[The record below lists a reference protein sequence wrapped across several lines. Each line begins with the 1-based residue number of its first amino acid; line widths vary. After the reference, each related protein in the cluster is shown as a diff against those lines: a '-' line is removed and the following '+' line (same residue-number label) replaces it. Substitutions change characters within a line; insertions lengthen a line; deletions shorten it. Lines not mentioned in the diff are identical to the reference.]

1 MISKAATTRER
12 LIGATENLM
21 CEGGLAAVTTQNVA
35 RKCGLAEGTIYRH
48 FESREE
54 LIVTVLRERLR
65 GEFQAPVQ
73 ALAKR
78 AGQGALE
85 EGLGAFI
92 GAVLPIFALLA
103 PVAGMLAA
111 DPALAAKNAQA
122 LRAEGKSPSHL
133 LSQVADYIRDEQRL
147 GRIAPDVDAGA
158 AAGLMVGLCFYRGLM
173 QHLFGEDPTGLS
185 DAAVPGAVAS
195 ILARGLE
202 SSPAPKPQSK
212 KTNRAAGTP
221 PRVVSRTAKL
231 KRG

>member
-1 MISKAATTRER
+1 LISKAATTRER
-12 LIGATENLM
+12 LIGATEGLM

-35 RKCGLAEGTIYRH
+35 RTCGVAEGTIYRH

-78 AGQGALE
+78 AGQGDLK
-85 EGLGAFI
+85 EGLDAFI
-92 GAVLPIFALLA
+92 AAVLPIFALLA
-103 PVAGMLAA
+103 PIAGMLAA
-111 DPALAAKNAQA
+111 DPVLAAKNAEA

-133 LSQVADYIRDEQRL
+133 LSQLAAYVREEQRL
-147 GRIAPDVDAGA
+147 GRIAPEVDAGA

-173 QHLFGEDPTGLS
+173 KHLFGEDPTGLS
-185 DAAVPGAVAS
+185 DAAAPGAVAT
-195 ILARGLE
+195 ILAHGLQD
-202 SSPAPKPQSK
+202 PRIPKPQSK
-212 KTNRAAGTP
+212 KMRRAAGTP
-221 PRVVSRTAKL
+221 ARAVSRTAKL